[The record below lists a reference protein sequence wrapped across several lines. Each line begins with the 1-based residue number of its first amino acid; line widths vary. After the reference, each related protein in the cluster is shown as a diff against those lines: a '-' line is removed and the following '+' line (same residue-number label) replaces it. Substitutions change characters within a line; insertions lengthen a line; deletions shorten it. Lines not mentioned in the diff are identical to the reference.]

1 MNYKV
6 EWTKGAERS
15 LDEILNFIIENDGIK
30 ISYKIY
36 QKIKKKSS
44 SLKVYPN
51 IGTPVKELKSL
62 QKNYKQL
69 IIKPWKIIYI
79 INNDIVNILLII
91 DSRRDLEELLYEM
104 IISIDPA

>member
-15 LDEILNFIIENDGIK
+15 LDEILNFIIENDGIN
-30 ISYKIY
+30 IAYKIY
-36 QKIKKKSS
+36 QKIKKQSS
-44 SLKVYPN
+44 SLKVDPN
-51 IGTPVKELKSL
+51 LGTPVKELKSL